1 MAPERRKITVLGG
14 GHGLTASLKA
24 ALRVDGEV
32 TALVSVA
39 DNGGS
44 SGRLRDT
51 YAMAP
56 PGDLRRCIGAL
67 IPEGSDLT
75 DLLEYRFR
83 AGELEGHALGNL
95 LFVAA
100 AEMYG
105 SATAATLA
113 IGELFGSQGRV
124 LPIAED
130 PLYLHAELTNGSQVN
145 GQVDVHLS
153 ADIKRIWVSPEGVTI
168 SDAAEE
174 ALLSADL
181 IILGPGS
188 LYTSVLAV
196 LAPRGVRETLLRAKA
211 FKVLVANLR
220 EQRQETLGMSIEKQ
234 VQAVLDHGVS
244 PEVVIYDARYC
255 ASGDISAL
263 GVSCICG
270 DLSEDGGATHSAKA
284 LASAIASAF
293 HE

>member
-1 MAPERRKITVLGG
+1 MAPDSRKITVLGG

-24 ALRVDGEV
+24 ALRIDGEV

-44 SGRLRDT
+44 SGRLRDI

-75 DLLEYRFR
+75 DLLEFRFS
-83 AGELEGHALGNL
+83 AGELNGHALGNL

-130 PLYLHAELTNGSQVN
+130 PLYLHAELTDGSLVE

-153 ADIKRIWVSPEGVTI
+153 TNIKRVWVSPEEVRI

-174 ALLSADL
+174 ALLSADV

-196 LAPRGVRETLLRAKA
+196 LAPRGVQETVLKA
-211 FKVLVANLR
+211 TAVKVLVANLR
-220 EQRQETLGMSIEKQ
+220 EQRQETLGMTIENQ
-234 VQAVLDHGVS
+234 VQAVIDHGVN
-244 PEVVIYDARYC
+244 PEVVIYDARY
-255 ASGDISAL
+255 SIPGEVSAL
-263 GVSCICG
+263 VGSCICG

-284 LASAIASAF
+284 LASAIQTAL
-293 HE
+293 HK